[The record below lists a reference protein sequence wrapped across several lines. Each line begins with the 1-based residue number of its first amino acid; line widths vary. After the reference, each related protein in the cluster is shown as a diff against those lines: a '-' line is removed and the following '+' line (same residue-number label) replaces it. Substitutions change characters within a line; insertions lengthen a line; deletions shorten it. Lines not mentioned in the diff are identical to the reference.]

1 MNQNLLQSQTPSSPE
16 TEKTKKRHGCLTTWL
31 VLTII
36 FNVIFTVLL
45 LAGAGVSKS
54 SRGSHTWAIPALVLL
69 LIFEIVCTLALF
81 SWKKWG
87 FWGFCAVNIIGIV
100 VDIGLGISIVWPLVA
115 VLVSI
120 AVLYGVLNIGQD
132 NKGWPQLD

>member
-1 MNQNLLQSQTPSSPE
+1 MQSQSTPAPE
-16 TEKTKKRHGCLTTWL
+16 TKKPKKRHGCLTTWL

-36 FNVIFTVLL
+36 FNVIFTVLY

-54 SRGSHTWAIPALVLL
+54 ARGSPAWAIPVLVLL
-69 LIFEIVCTLALF
+69 LIFEIICTLALF

-100 VDIGLGISIVWPLVA
+100 ADIGLGISIVWPLVA
-115 VLVSI
+115 VLISI
-120 AVLYGVLNIGQD
+120 AALYGVLNIGQD

>member
-1 MNQNLLQSQTPSSPE
+1 MQNNTTETPQTP
-16 TEKTKKRHGCLTTWL
+16 KTKKRNGCLTAWL
-31 VLTII
+31 ILTIAFSLI
-36 FNVIFTVLL
+36 FIFVYLS
-45 LAGAGVSKS
+45 GGGVSVVPG
-54 SRGSHTWAIPALVLL
+54 GSWAVPVLVLL
-69 LIFEIVCTLALF
+69 LILEIICAVALF

-87 FWGFCAVNIIGIV
+87 FWGFCAVNVIGIV

>member
-1 MNQNLLQSQTPSSPE
+1 VQSQSTPVPE

-36 FNVIFTVLL
+36 FSVIFTVLL

-54 SRGSHTWAIPALVLL
+54 PRGSPTWAIPALVLL

-120 AVLYGVLNIGQD
+120 AMLYGVLNRGQD